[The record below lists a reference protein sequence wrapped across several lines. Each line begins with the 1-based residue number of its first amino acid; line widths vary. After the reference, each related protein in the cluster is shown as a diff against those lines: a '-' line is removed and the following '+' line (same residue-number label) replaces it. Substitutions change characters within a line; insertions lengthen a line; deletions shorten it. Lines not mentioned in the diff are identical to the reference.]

1 MPRKDKLSRPDKGT
15 ATNGREIPGRI
26 QLQALYQSHCNRWE
40 ESLLALYRDIRAL
53 LERHG
58 CNPTIKYR
66 VKTFENFYEKL
77 NRAERRG
84 EKGELQPVSDL
95 LGLRI
100 ICPFL
105 EDIDAIEKLLMEN
118 FSVVEV
124 EHKGAQHSFREFGY
138 DSVHLL
144 MRLDARQA
152 RLNLPGAR
160 SVCEVQLRTT
170 LQDAWAEVEHE
181 LVYKSPLA
189 LPKESIK
196 RKLAALN
203 AILTLSDL
211 MFQEIRDF
219 QKEIRKRDQQRRT
232 ALGVASDVADMVCL
246 PSTLIEEEQALPAE
260 FSGSAG
266 GLLERAML
274 AALDAHSRGELEQ
287 AIELYRKLLEM
298 KLSPQIRALVY
309 NHRGMARFV
318 LGDYRKALQ
327 DYSQSL
333 RYDSRNARA
342 YVNRG
347 LCYRLLGKIER
358 SLQDYEEAVALAP
371 TVLEGYWGRAQTCYE
386 MGLLSRALADCEK
399 VLSLQSDF
407 APARNLAQ
415 VIRRSLSL

>member
-1 MPRKDKLSRPDKGT
+1 MPRKDKVTKVEKSVAG
-15 ATNGREIPGRI
+15 AGRGLPGRL
-26 QLQALYQSHCNRWE
+26 QLQTLYQTHCSRWE
-40 ESLLALYRDIRAL
+40 ETLLALYRDIRGL

-58 CNPTIKYR
+58 CNATIKYR
-66 VKTFENFYEKL
+66 VKTFENYYEKL
-77 NRAERRG
+77 TRSERRG
-84 EKGELQPVSDL
+84 ENGDIQPISDL

-105 EDIDAIEKLLMEN
+105 EDIEAVEKLLADN
-118 FSVVEV
+118 FAVIEV

-144 MRLDARQA
+144 MRIDPKQA
-152 RLNLPGAR
+152 RIHLPATR
-160 SVCEVQLRTT
+160 NVCEIQLRTT

-219 QKEIRKRDQQRRT
+219 QKEVRKRDQQRRT
-232 ALGVASDVADMVCL
+232 ALGLSAEMSDMLCM
-246 PSTLIEEEQALPAE
+246 PSTLAHEEHVLPVE
-260 FSGSAG
+260 LSGSAG
-266 GLLERAML
+266 GPLEKAML
-274 AALDAHSRGELEQ
+274 SALDAHSRGELEV
-287 AIELYRKLLEM
+287 AVELYRQLLDM
-298 KLSPQIRALVY
+298 KLAPKIRALVY

-318 LGDYRKALQ
+318 LGDYRLALQ
-327 DYSQSL
+327 DFSQSL
-333 RYDSRNARA
+333 RFDDLNARA
-342 YVNRG
+342 YINRG

-371 TVLEGYWGRAQTCYE
+371 TMREGYWGRAQTCYE

-399 VLSLQSDF
+399 VLSLQKDF

-415 VIRRSLSL
+415 VIRRSLSM